1 MGGPGLDSEIRVF
14 LAENISKKE
23 HPHRDLST
31 TLRFGR
37 DDKVEGRYGPQQRS
51 RDGQTAGPS
60 TALRFGRDDK
70 GDSGDGPVQKVKAK
84 VEIYPLS
91 ECSLGLKAPSSAKG
105 CN

>member
-1 MGGPGLDSEIRVF
+1 VDKAAGRT
-14 LAENISKKE
+14 A
-23 HPHRDLST
+23 DLFTS
-31 TLRFGR
+31 LRSGR
-37 DDKVEGRYGPQQRS
+37 GDNGKGRYGSEQRS
-51 RDGQTAGPS
+51 KDGQTAGPS